1 MDLSLG
7 SDLTCWRASCKLGS
21 GGLSVRFSRVV
32 GLSSVGL
39 TGYARTGVRQSTKTK
54 KLHEKIEGLEMWE
67 HHCGLFG
74 GCKGRRTVTR
84 EIN

>member
-7 SDLTCWRASCKLGS
+7 SDLTCWRASCKFGS

-32 GLSSVGL
+32 ELSSVGL

-54 KLHEKIEGLEMWE
+54 SFMRRSRALR
-67 HHCGLFG
+67 CGSIIVGYSVDAKEDEL
-74 GCKGRRTVTR
+74 
-84 EIN
+84 